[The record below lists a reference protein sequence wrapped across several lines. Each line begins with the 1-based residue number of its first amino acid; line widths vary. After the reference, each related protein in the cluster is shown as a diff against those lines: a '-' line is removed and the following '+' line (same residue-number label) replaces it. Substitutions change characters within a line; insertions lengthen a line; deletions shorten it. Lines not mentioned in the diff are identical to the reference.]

1 VLLFI
6 FKDSSQFQDININ
19 HMMLMPKI
27 NEQKIKLKINRSFGI
42 WLVDLIGQQIKGQG
56 MNLQRNDDN
65 PVIKSI
71 LAELYNMI
79 ADRINKSDKKEI
91 SISVKRHHAH
101 LLLKILSNMQ
111 ILDPL
116 YLAMSIKV
124 IKEID
129 IKMINHE
136 VSIVD
141 E

>member
-1 VLLFI
+1 
-6 FKDSSQFQDININ
+6 
-19 HMMLMPKI
+19 MMLMPKI

>member
-1 VLLFI
+1 
-6 FKDSSQFQDININ
+6 
-19 HMMLMPKI
+19 MMLMPKI

-136 VSIVD
+136 VYIVD